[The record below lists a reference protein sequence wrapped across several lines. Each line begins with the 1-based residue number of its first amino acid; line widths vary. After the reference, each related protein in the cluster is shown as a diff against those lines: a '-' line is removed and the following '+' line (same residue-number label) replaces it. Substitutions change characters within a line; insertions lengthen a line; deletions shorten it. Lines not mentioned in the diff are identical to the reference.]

1 MRVVN
6 TSTQCE
12 VEPGTMLHM
21 ISGPSAGQAWR
32 LEKVATRHDGDHQLH
47 VSRSLPKLG
56 RVHREFHPR
65 LFGCVV
71 VIDVK
76 FYADVQKLKH
86 ACAFLLTQ
94 FTLLFIGGVIAWLI
108 ADYMSHGGA

>member
-6 TSTQCE
+6 TDTQCE

-32 LEKVATRHDGDHQLH
+32 LEKVATKNDGDHHLH

-65 LFGCVV
+65 LFGCAVV
-71 VIDVK
+71 VDVK
-76 FYADVQKLKH
+76 IYADVQRLKRL
-86 ACAFLLTQ
+86 ATFVVQQ
-94 FTLLFIGGVIAWLI
+94 FILLFIGGVVAYLI